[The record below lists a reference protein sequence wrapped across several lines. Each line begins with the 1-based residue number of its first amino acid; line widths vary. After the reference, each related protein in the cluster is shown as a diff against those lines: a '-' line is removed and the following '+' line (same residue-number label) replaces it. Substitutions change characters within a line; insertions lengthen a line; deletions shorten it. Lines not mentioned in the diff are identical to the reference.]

1 MRVLLLSDSHGAVR
15 RMQATIER
23 EADCKTVFFLGD
35 GLSDLEQVRKSF
47 SDRNFVA
54 VCGNMDLKSAYTSY
68 DDFAYKYLEG
78 HTIIATHGHRVSVR
92 STLTDYLA
100 KAQGVLADIAL
111 YGHTH
116 RQDRQMRAGV
126 LFVNPGALC
135 DGKYAVLTL
144 TKTQADVAFCT
155 CAF

>member
-1 MRVLLLSDSHGAVR
+1 MRVLLISDSHGAVR

-35 GLSDLEQVRKSF
+35 GLSDLARIRAGFPDRTFIAVR
-47 SDRNFVA
+47 
-54 VCGNMDLKSAYTSY
+54 GNNDWETEYTSY

-78 HTIIATHGHRVSVR
+78 HTVIATHGHRVSVR
-92 STLTDYLA
+92 STLTDYLE
-100 KAQGVLADIAL
+100 KAQGVLTDIAL

-116 RQDRQMRAGV
+116 RQDQQTRSGV

-144 TKTQADVAFCT
+144 TKTQTDVAFCT

>member
-15 RMQATIER
+15 RMHSVIEQ

-35 GLSDLEQVRKSF
+35 GLADLEQVRNDF
-47 SDRNFVA
+47 PDRIFVA

-68 DDFAYKYLEG
+68 DVFAYKYLEG
-78 HTIIATHGHRVSVR
+78 HTIIATHGHRAAVR
-92 STLTDYLA
+92 TTLTDYLQ
-100 KAQGVLADIAL
+100 KAQGVMADLAL

-116 RQDRQMRAGV
+116 RKHAETRNGV

-135 DGKYAVLTL
+135 DGSYAVLEL
-144 TKTQADVAFCT
+144 TDTGTDVQFFR

>member
-1 MRVLLLSDSHGAVR
+1 MQVLLLSDSHGCVR
-15 RMQATIER
+15 RMRQVLEQ

-35 GLSDLEQVRKSF
+35 GLSDLERVRKKF
-47 SDRNFVA
+47 CDRNFVA
-54 VCGNMDLKSAYTSY
+54 VRGNNDWDTEYTSY

-92 STLTDYLA
+92 TSLADYLK
-100 KAQGVLADIAL
+100 KAQGVMADLAL
-111 YGHTH
+111 FGHTH
-116 RQDRQMRAGV
+116 RKTAETRSGV

-135 DGKYAVLTL
+135 DGSYAVLDL
-144 TKTQADVAFCT
+144 TDTQRDVRFCR

>member
-23 EADCKTVFFLGD
+23 EADCPVVFFLGD
-35 GLSDLEQVRKSF
+35 GLSDLERVRKAF
-47 SDRNFVA
+47 PDRKFVA
-54 VCGNMDLKSAYTSY
+54 VRGNIDWETEYTSY
-68 DDFAYKYLEG
+68 DDFAYQYLEG

-92 STLTDYLA
+92 TSLMDYLK

-116 RQDRQMRAGV
+116 RQDQQIRAGV

-144 TKTQADVAFCT
+144 NETQADVQFCR